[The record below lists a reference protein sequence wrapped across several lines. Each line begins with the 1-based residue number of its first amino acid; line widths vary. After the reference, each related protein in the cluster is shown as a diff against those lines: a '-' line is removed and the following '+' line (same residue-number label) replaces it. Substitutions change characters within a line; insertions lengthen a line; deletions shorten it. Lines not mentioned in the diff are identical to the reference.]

1 MEGALRP
8 SLEGRARPRLGQ
20 LCSRGGQPSP
30 DLDHCICFKS
40 ELLPASVNARFM
52 EAWGKLSVF
61 PFQAKPTHGFWPGKA
76 APPAPS
82 PTSSSMMEWEQRFG
96 RHETRVQV
104 LLFPPSFLPSFHP
117 PPSVEHQL
125 CPGCVLSTHC
135 RREKQPSLCSSQA
148 GLGAIRPTPND
159 TETPVVKVM
168 RIQEVGHES
177 TQHIAGK
184 GGLSTGWSATIKQF
198 PLPSQ
203 ETDVCFLHVNRAC
216 HLLPILAAPAYGLGP
231 AGLVVHNRRVSL
243 DYRPFQNC
251 GWNAVLFVCI
261 AKA

>member
-1 MEGALRP
+1 MP
-8 SLEGRARPRLGQ
+8 S
-20 LCSRGGQPSP
+20 
-30 DLDHCICFKS
+30 DL
-40 ELLPASVNARFM
+40 LL
-52 EAWGKLSVF
+52 
-61 PFQAKPTHGFWPGKA
+61 T
-76 APPAPS
+76 
-82 PTSSSMMEWEQRFG
+82 
-96 RHETRVQV
+96 
-104 LLFPPSFLPSFHP
+104 
-117 PPSVEHQL
+117 
-125 CPGCVLSTHC
+125 
-135 RREKQPSLCSSQA
+135 
-148 GLGAIRPTPND
+148 D